1 METSGQYLRG
11 PALEASGG
19 RPAVDVVVPFVGPVE
34 SLVGLVDRMGDL
46 RLRDGDS
53 LTIVD
58 NRPDGA
64 TPVSGSDPVRVVRAP
79 ERQSSYHA
87 RNRGAV
93 EGQAAWLLFIDGD
106 VDPPPD
112 LLDRYFDPPAPDG
125 AAVLAGCV
133 DDEEVGSDSTAV
145 ARYAMLSRTMG
156 QHNTLDLPGWGYA
169 QTANCA
175 IRREA
180 FEQVGGFRGDVRSG
194 GDADICFRLRDA
206 GWSLERRDEA
216 AVVHR
221 NRSSLRKLL
230 RQRARH
236 GSGAQW
242 LARRYPG
249 SFPRARWPGLAV
261 WALGS
266 LVRAAVAALR
276 GHRDDALVRAIE
288 PLSVWAY
295 ELGRLMPNQV
305 EGQPGSR

>member
-1 METSGQYLRG
+1 METSGHQAE
-11 PALEASGG
+11 ALAAEPSNG
-19 RPAVDVVVPFVGPVE
+19 RPAVDVVIPFVGPPA
-34 SLVGLVDRMGDL
+34 SLAGLVERMREL
-46 RLRDGDS
+46 ALRDGDS

-58 NRPDGA
+58 NRPAGAAEVPGDG
-64 TPVSGSDPVRVVRAP
+64 GVRVVRAP

-87 RNRGAV
+87 RNRGAE
-93 EGQAAWLLFIDGD
+93 EGRAPWLLFIDGD
-106 VDPPPD
+106 VEPPRD
-112 LLDRYFDPPAPDG
+112 LLDRYFDPPAPDR

-133 DDEEVGSDSTAV
+133 EDEEVGDESSAT

-175 IRREA
+175 IRRQA
-180 FEQVGGFRGDVRSG
+180 FEDVGGFCGDIRSG

-206 GWSLERRDEA
+206 GWTLERRDNA

-221 NRSSLRKLL
+221 NRSTLRKLL

-236 GSGAQW
+236 GAGAQW

-249 SFPRARWPGLAV
+249 SFPRSRWPGLAA
-261 WALGS
+261 WAFASIG
-266 LVRAAVAALR
+266 RAALSAAR
-276 GHRDDALVRAIE
+276 GRRDDALVRAIE

-295 ELGRLMPNQV
+295 ELGRLMSNRV
-305 EGQPGSR
+305 EGESRTR